1 MLLSWWCR
9 QQPRHYARPLITTR
23 IHLIRTL
30 VTQPQQQR
38 SVFNKNGWEAIIGVE
53 VHAQIDSKTK
63 LFSDMETSY
72 EEPPNSKV
80 SMVDLAFPGVQ
91 PRLNERCVELAVK
104 TALALK
110 ADVQP
115 RSRFDRKHYFYP
127 DLPQGYQITQ
137 QREPIARGG
146 MIALTQLDGV
156 PEPFIVG
163 LHQIQLEQDTG
174 KSMHDMIVASTLL
187 DMNRA
192 GTGLMEIVTQPDL
205 RSSFEAGLLVKKLQ
219 SILQCVGSSQASM
232 NEGSMRCDV
241 NVSVHR
247 QGEPF
252 GTRCEIKNLNSVRFL
267 SMAIDA
273 EIERQIQLIENG
285 GVVKAETRGFD
296 VGAKKTLKLRS
307 KETAP
312 DYRYMPEPDLPP
324 LVLTNTYIESL
335 SHELPEL
342 PDETRARIMER
353 YNMSLDDAH
362 ALLNEPGSL
371 AFFEKVCQGRNPQAV
386 LNWTVNDLFGE
397 LAKREIPFTKSPIS
411 IEQMGSLVDLVQS
424 NKITGKI
431 GKDVLRT
438 MLEQETDMMPQEIV
452 DRKGWARID
461 DSDLLKNLCGDLMTK
476 HPDQVAK
483 FQNGEMKVF
492 KWFIGQIMR
501 KTKGMADP
509 VQINKALCEALGC
522 KSEDIAAAEARGPT
536 DKKKGG
542 SGKQQQQQTKKDS
555 KKSSSSS

>member
-1 MLLSWWCR
+1 MLSWWYRHGR
-9 QQPRHYARPLITTR
+9 QSTRPLKR
-23 IHLIRTL
+23 FQIRTL
-30 VTQPQQQR
+30 ATSITQQPR
-38 SVFNKNGWEAIIGVE
+38 SVFNNGWEAVIGVE

-72 EEPPNSKV
+72 EEPPNSKI

-91 PRLNERCVELAVK
+91 PRLNQQCVELAVK
-104 TALALK
+104 TALALN
-110 ADVQP
+110 ANVQR

-146 MIALTQLDGV
+146 EIALTELDGIS
-156 PEPFIVG
+156 EPFTVG

-174 KSMHDMIVASTLL
+174 KSMHDMVVGSTLL

-219 SILQCVGSSQASM
+219 SILQCIGSSQASM

-273 EIERQIQLIENG
+273 EIERQIELIEKG
-285 GVVKAETRGFD
+285 GTVKAETRGFD
-296 VGAKKTLKLRS
+296 VAGKKTFKLRG

-324 LVLTNTYIESL
+324 LLLSQSLIDSL
-335 SHELPEL
+335 SKELPEL
-342 PDETRARIMER
+342 PDQTRIRIMEQ
-353 YNMSLDDAH
+353 YKMSQDDVH
-362 ALLNEPGSL
+362 SLLNEPGSL
-371 AFFEKVCQGRNPQAV
+371 VFFEKVCQGRNAQAV

-397 LAKREIPFTKSPIS
+397 LAKREIPFSQSPVS
-411 IEQMGSLVDLVQS
+411 IDQMGSLVDLVQS

-431 GKDVLRT
+431 GKDVLRI
-438 MLEQETDMMPQEIV
+438 MIEETTGAMPQDIV
-452 DRKGWARID
+452 DQKGWARID
-461 DSDLLKNLCGDLMTK
+461 DSGMLKTICNTLITK
-476 HPDQVAK
+476 HADQVMK
-483 FQNGEMKVF
+483 FQQGEVKVF

-501 KTKGMADP
+501 ETKGMADP
-509 VQINKALCEALGC
+509 IQVNNALCDALGC
-522 KSEDIAAAEARGPT
+522 KPEDITAAEVATKGPLSG
-536 DKKKGG
+536 KKKGSG
-542 SGKQQQQQTKKDS
+542 GKQKKN
-555 KKSSSSS
+555 KKSSSS